1 MDRMSRMG
9 KRHNARR
16 KVAGWLATVMIAGSM
31 ITPAYGVSGIEE
43 GSVGYKGDNYIDLSG
58 KTTYRGIKLADGAS
72 VTKEDLEK
80 NANQLNIE
88 DFGAVSLE
96 KREAGDEDTHA
107 IENTKAINEAIQTA
121 AMDGGGVV
129 IVPEGTFRT
138 YTIELEDNVNLYL
151 SEGAVIQ
158 AAKPTMY
165 DWWGNQ
171 ISEAE
176 DYDEDGNP
184 GNYLQP
190 EVNIYAGL
198 QDGGH
203 TYFGNSLIYAADKQ
217 NIMIYGE
224 GRLDGSQMNDEGVIE
239 QVLMGNDPANPADR
253 TGQINTWYGNKGIAL
268 LRCENVVLS
277 DFDILNCGHFAIIM
291 EGTKNML
298 VDNMVIDTVRDAFN
312 IDCGQ
317 DVTIRN
323 SRFNSLTDDAIVF
336 KASYGAGLMQ
346 PVQNCLVENC
356 VVSGYDAGSVLA
368 GTFTTDKQV
377 ATDLDGPTARIKF
390 GTESTCGYNRVTI
403 DGVRFERSRG
413 FCMEAVDGSPIHD
426 IIMVNAEMDTI
437 SSSPI
442 YIRIGN
448 RGRYPVTGNSTETWV
463 NGRNNVRLTN
473 TGWILPQNGG
483 DSDYTW
489 QEYPIKQY
497 FPAYNYV
504 RDAVEMSNGIKVQV
518 VNQENPAQLN
528 ENNWFEDEATGK
540 LYQYKWDKDEHTYV
554 VDWESEILTPN
565 SSVSDGLDQEETDET
580 EEIATSSNAQ
590 EADSS
595 DNEAVKEEDLKD
607 EISEILGDTEEIATS
622 SNAQKATPSV
632 AEMIEGSEAGKEL
645 LEVMKQNEEIASKL
659 STKKA
664 TPSIAEYVDLMDW
677 KSVILTD
684 EQETLVTAVEKLQ
697 KVNGTNK
704 KAASAKLATASN
716 VDQRYYY
723 GDAVGYDGL
732 ASAYNIFVGN
742 VKVTNVDP
750 RYPITLAGLV
760 DSKIKN
766 VTFENID
773 VTYRGGIRMQDA
785 VEQQLVSTSW
795 EYTQY
800 MTAPSKQ
807 TLHWLSNT
815 FFSKNASLL
824 PRVIWDDESE
834 TWEDDP
840 YNVPEMAEQYPEPTN
855 FGILPAYGMY
865 ARHVDGLNVKNVTFG
880 YEVEDER
887 HAVVLDDCQ
896 DVSFKNFKADVM
908 SGTKKVAQ
916 ISNNYKRN
924 TGFEYIPNQP
934 YIKTSCSNIT
944 GLGAND
950 VYYHTVDAPEPSTPQ
965 DDLYT
970 KETIASVETGYSY
983 GENVWTY
990 NGQDFDLPV
999 TVHRPF
1005 FSHVE
1010 DQEVMEGED
1019 VAFTITARNPAA
1031 ETDGSFDQEASD
1043 ETLVYSV
1050 KGLPEGAAF
1059 DPDTKE
1065 FTWTSAK
1072 AGVYNV
1078 TFVVDDGVIP
1088 VTKEVKIV
1096 VKSDKPDPD
1105 PNPTPDP
1112 DPNPTPDPDPTP
1124 TPDPDPTPNP
1134 DPNPAPDPDPIT
1146 VPNKTHSGGGG
1157 GRGRSTSTSGTQQW
1171 QNTDQGWR
1179 YRKADGTYPMAK
1191 WEKLSWQG
1199 KEYWYHFDAQGY
1211 CQGGWFTD
1219 TDGNTYYLH
1228 NVNDGDFGY
1237 MYTGWKEIDGK
1248 QYYFETEAGKLQGH
1262 LYRNMTAPDGR
1273 RVDENGVLA
1282 E

>member
-1 MDRMSRMG
+1 M
-9 KRHNARR
+9 KRKLQQRVRQGLARGLTT
-16 KVAGWLATVMIAGSM
+16 VLLAGTVLA
-31 ITPAYGVSGIEE
+31 PAYGASGFEE
-43 GSVGYKGDNYIDLSG
+43 GSIGYKGENYIDLSG
-58 KTTYRGIKLADGAS
+58 KTTYRGILLADGAT
-72 VTKEDLEK
+72 VTREALEK
-80 NANQLNIE
+80 KNRVNIE
-88 DFGAVSLE
+88 DFGAVALE
-96 KREAGDEDTHA
+96 NRQEGDEDTYA
-107 IENTKAINEAIQTA
+107 IENTRAINEAIQTV

-129 IVPEGTFRT
+129 VVPDGTFRT
-138 YTIELEDNVNLYL
+138 YTIELEDDVNLYL
-151 SEGAVIQ
+151 SKGAVIQ
-158 AAKPTMY
+158 AAKTTMY
-165 DWWGNQ
+165 DRKGNVT
-171 ISEAE
+171 SEAE
-176 DYDEDGNP
+176 DFDEEGNP

-203 TYFGNSLIYAADKQ
+203 TYFGNSLIFAADKK

-224 GRLDGSQMNDEGVIE
+224 GRLDGSQMNDEGNIE
-239 QVLMGNDPANPADR
+239 QVLMGNDPSNPQDR
-253 TGQINTWYGNKGIAL
+253 TEQINTWYGNKGIAL
-268 LRCENVVLS
+268 LRCENVVLT

-317 DVTIRN
+317 NVTIRN
-323 SRFNSLTDDAIVF
+323 SQFNSLTDDGIVF

-346 PVQNCLVENC
+346 PVQNCLVQNC

-448 RGRYPVTGNSTETWV
+448 RGRYPVTGNSTDTYV
-463 NGRNNVRLTN
+463 NGRDNVRLTN

-489 QEYPIKQY
+489 QEYPVKQY

-504 RDAVEMSNGIKVQV
+504 RNAVEMSNGTKLQIVDQD
-518 VNQENPAQLN
+518 NPAQLN
-528 ENNWFEDEATGK
+528 PNNYFEDEATGK
-540 LYQYKWDKDEHTYV
+540 FYQYKWDKNEHTYV
-554 VDWESEILTPN
+554 VDWDSEILTGEA
-565 SSVSDGLDQEETDET
+565 SADTAALAEAEEETNESEAAKATPSEAEMIAKADLEAKLSEAADED
-580 EEIATSSNAQ
+580 EEVAT
-590 EADSS
+590 
-595 DNEAVKEEDLKD
+595 
-607 EISEILGDTEEIATS
+607 G

-632 AEMIEGSEAGKEL
+632 AEMIKEADLESEL
-645 LEVMKQNEEIASKL
+645 LNVIEEDEEIAARL
-659 STKKA
+659 NTGKA
-664 TPSIAEYVDLMDW
+664 TPSVAELIGEVDW
-677 KSVILTD
+677 ESSILT
-684 EQETLVTAVEKLQ
+684 EEGESFLSTFRKLQ
-697 KVNGTNK
+697 EEIGGIAKT
-704 KAASAKLATASN
+704 AASAKTATASN

-732 ASAYNIFVGN
+732 ASAYNIYVGN

-773 VTYRGGIRMQDA
+773 VTYRGGLRMQDA

-800 MTAPSKQ
+800 MTAPATQ
-807 TLHWLSNT
+807 TLQWLSNT

-824 PRVIWDDESE
+824 PRVVWDDESE
-834 TWEDDP
+834 TWTDEP
-840 YNVPEMAEQYPEPTN
+840 YNVPEMQEQYPEPTN

-865 ARHVDGLNVKNVTFG
+865 ARHVDGLNIKNVTFG
-880 YEVEDER
+880 YEIEDER
-887 HAVVLDDCQ
+887 HAVVLDDCHN
-896 DVSFKNFKADVM
+896 VSFKNFEADVEP
-908 SGTKKVAQ
+908 GVKPVAQ

-924 TGFEYIPNQP
+924 TGFEYVPNQP
-934 YIKTSCSNIT
+934 YIETSCSNIT
-944 GLGAND
+944 GLKASD
-950 VYYHTVDAPEPSTPQ
+950 VYLHTVDAPEPSTPQ
-965 DDLYT
+965 DKLYT
-970 KETIASVETGYSY
+970 KETVASVETGYSY
-983 GENVWTY
+983 GENIWTY
-990 NGQDFDLPV
+990 NGMDFELPV

-1005 FSHVE
+1005 FSHIP
-1010 DQEVMEGED
+1010 DQKVMEGEMI
-1019 VAFTITARNPAA
+1019 AFTVTARNPAA
-1031 ETDGSFDQEASD
+1031 ETDGMRDQEASD
-1043 ETLVYSV
+1043 ETLVYSA
-1050 KGLPEGAAF
+1050 KGLPAGSVF

-1065 FTWTSAK
+1065 FSWTSPK
-1072 AGVYNV
+1072 AGVYTV
-1078 TFVVDDGVIP
+1078 TFTADDGVIP
-1088 VTKEVKIV
+1088 VSTEAKIV
-1096 VKSDKPDPD
+1096 VTKDGSDPEPV
-1105 PNPTPDP
+1105 
-1112 DPNPTPDPDPTP
+1112 PTPDPDPTP
-1124 TPDPDPTPNP
+1124 EPTPDPTPDPVPTPDPDPTPEP
-1134 DPNPAPDPDPIT
+1134 TPTTPS
-1146 VPNKTHSGGGG
+1146 THH
-1157 GRGRSTSTSGTQQW
+1157 GRGGSGSSSVSSTPQW
-1171 QNTDQGWR
+1171 QRDSQGWW
-1179 YRKADGTYPMAK
+1179 YKNADGTYPAAQWAK
-1191 WEKLSWQG
+1191 LTWQG
-1199 KEYWYHFDAQGY
+1199 QDRWYHFDAKGY

-1219 TDGNTYYLH
+1219 VDGNVYYLH

-1262 LYRNMTAPDGR
+1262 LYRSTATPDGYQ
-1273 RVDENGVLA
+1273 VDENGVRVDGR
-1282 E
+1282 